1 MAESFGFRG
10 GESYW
15 TLRRR
20 IRAQISEQFDQNLGA
35 QNSGEV
41 FVETPD
47 YEMETVGSFDDL
59 ILNESD
65 EEFEVHSSS
74 SEESCISD
82 DIETAEASLA
92 EQLAMWAVKFNVT
105 TTSLGSLLSIL
116 KGFHKELPLDPRT
129 LLHTPTKYPINNLV
143 SGGEMCY
150 FGIGSGIKSLAE
162 NGSLLHLGPTDT
174 IELQFNVDGLP
185 LFKSSNLQLW
195 PILCLVKIETLK
207 KPFVVAAYCGK
218 KSLLICMN
226 IYQSLLGNLKNSHKM
241 EFM

>member
-1 MAESFGFRG
+1 MAESFGSRG

-47 YEMETVGSFDDL
+47 YEKETVGSFDDL

-74 SEESCISD
+74 SEESCIFD

-105 TTSLGSLLSIL
+105 TTSL
-116 KGFHKELPLDPRT
+116 
-129 LLHTPTKYPINNLV
+129 
-143 SGGEMCY
+143 
-150 FGIGSGIKSLAE
+150 
-162 NGSLLHLGPTDT
+162 
-174 IELQFNVDGLP
+174 
-185 LFKSSNLQLW
+185 
-195 PILCLVKIETLK
+195 
-207 KPFVVAAYCGK
+207 
-218 KSLLICMN
+218 
-226 IYQSLLGNLKNSHKM
+226 
-241 EFM
+241 